1 MEDWHIINNFSV
13 TQVQDLV
20 QKVNLL
26 HKNFN
31 LKGCTAEHRAAG
43 SQYIE

>member
-13 TQVQDLV
+13 TQVQDFV
-20 QKVNLL
+20 QKLNLL
-26 HKNFN
+26 HKNLN
-31 LKGCTAEHRAAG
+31 LKGCTAERIAAG